1 MARDQIVDTEVGK
14 SKLAKNIIRKVKK
27 VFKANESKR
36 KKYINQKIKKEIC
49 QMKQIMKKINFS
61 RPLKCIHGIL
71 LIMYRNYTWKFN
83 SDTKHSI
90 D

>member
-1 MARDQIVDTEVGK
+1 
-14 SKLAKNIIRKVKK
+14 
-27 VFKANESKR
+27 
-36 KKYINQKIKKEIC
+36 
-49 QMKQIMKKINFS
+49 MKQIMKKINFS

-90 D
+90 DWLKIFFHTNYFRMVGLMGL